1 MDIDLNTALNANR
14 VASANFA
21 GAQEIVS
28 DKSEQ
33 LKGGGILGPALTVT
47 ERQLTGLEALDEYAD
62 ADLRRNDSLGKLVLS
77 AFDLKA
83 PETPE
88 FI

>member
-14 VASANFA
+14 AVDARFA
-21 GAQEIVS
+21 DAHEIVS
-28 DKSEQ
+28 DKSAQ
-33 LKGGGILGPALTVT
+33 LKGGEMLGPALTVT
-47 ERQLTGLEALDEYAD
+47 ERQLTGLEVFDEHAD
-62 ADLRRNDSLGKLVLS
+62 DDLRRDDPLGKLVLS

-83 PETPE
+83 PDVPE